1 MKVRGCEWYV
11 WRTSGRMKWTNRTEF
26 SKYFQWMTNPLSFP
40 LAVSLP
46 VRMGRTRGRRMSIV
60 SLFSH
65 FEFRLNFHLI
75 VRNFQF
81 WFSLNQFHS
90 ISCCHYRLPT
100 NYKKVFSKKYP
111 FSPLMPR
118 KPCFTAFLCP
128 LSVPQL
134 NWSFFLSKFCLSI
147 FVFLPFQFSTG
158 KWINFF

>member
-100 NYKKVFSKKYP
+100 NYKKVFSKKKSVFAP
-111 FSPLMPR
+111 HASQAMFHCLSLS
-118 KPCFTAFLCP
+118 TLC
-128 LSVPQL
+128 STTQL
-134 NWSFFLSKFCLSI
+134 EFFLSKFGLSI